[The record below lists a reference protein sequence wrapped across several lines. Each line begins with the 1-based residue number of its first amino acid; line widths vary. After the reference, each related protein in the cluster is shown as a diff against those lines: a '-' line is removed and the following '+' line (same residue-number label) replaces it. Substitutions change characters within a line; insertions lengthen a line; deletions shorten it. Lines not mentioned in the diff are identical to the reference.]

1 MTLSML
7 GNRHPA
13 TAPPTASVQAV
24 SQIMHDRDVGSVVV
38 VEGRNPTGIVTDRDI
53 VLRLVR
59 QGRDPAKTSV
69 REVMSHPL
77 VCGHDDLDCLEAA
90 TRMREHHLR
99 RLPIVDGAGALVG
112 IVTFDDLVHHV
123 GRESQEL
130 SEIISA
136 FPVPHTSG

>member
-1 MTLSML
+1 MSLCML
-7 GNRHPA
+7 GNRHPI
-13 TAPPTASVQAV
+13 TAPPTASALDVARL
-24 SQIMHDRDVGSVVV
+24 MHDRDVGSIVIVD
-38 VEGRNPTGIVTDRDI
+38 GRKPVGIVTDRDI

-59 QGRDPAKTSV
+59 HGRDAGKTTIK
-69 REVMSHPL
+69 EIMSHPVVSGL
-77 VCGHDDLDCLEAA
+77 DDMECLEAA

-99 RLPIVDGAGALVG
+99 RLPIVNAVGEIVG

-130 SEIISA
+130 SEIIAS

>member
-1 MTLSML
+1 MTLSMF

-13 TAPPTASVQAV
+13 TVPPTASVQSVAA
-24 SQIMHDRDVGSVVV
+24 IMHDRDVGSVMI
-38 VEGRNPTGIVTDRDI
+38 VEGRRPLGIVTDRDL

-59 QGRDPAKTSV
+59 QGRDPAKTPV
-69 REVMSHPL
+69 REVMSQPL
-77 VCGHDDLDCLEAA
+77 VLGHDELDCLEAA

-130 SEIISA
+130 SEIIAA
-136 FPVPHTSG
+136 FPVPQSSG